1 MFLPIN
7 VLHVIIFKLK
17 CFCREKF
24 LAEKSKKNKHISHII
39 RIAIAVAAFLYFVVR
54 NNPKGIVNDFSEL
67 NILVF
72 VYALGLLLAGQLVF
86 VLRWLVLLRAQEVYI
101 SYWPALKLHL
111 LGLFYNN
118 CLPGSVGGDVL
129 RAWYVTMHTDK
140 KIEAALSVFVDRTV
154 GLVCTVAMIF
164 LAYWLIPAEGSGAE
178 LVFGTEFNIVSILVK
193 LLLVLLAM
201 IILAVVVIAVM
212 YASKKLRPVLLK
224 YAFIL
229 SISWKLWVDRIVTA
243 VKIYCCKPFTLLLAI
258 VLSFICQVMP
268 IYGLYL
274 IGKDLGIEAHIKYY
288 YIFFPLSWI
297 IGIIPISVGGAGVM
311 ELGLKGLFGKVA
323 QVTETQGL
331 ILALAQRLTWL
342 LVSIPGVII
351 HISGKHL
358 PDTEKIEK
366 EITS

>member
-17 CFCREKF
+17 CFHKENY
-24 LAEKSKKNKHISHII
+24 LAQENRKNRHISHIV
-39 RIAIAVAAFLYFVVR
+39 RIAIAVAALYFAFKGESVR
-54 NNPKGIVNDFSEL
+54 DIAKIFANL
-67 NILVF
+67 NLFIF
-72 VYALGLLLAGQLVF
+72 VYALGLLFAGQIVF
-86 VLRWLVLLRAQEVYI
+86 VLRWLVLLRAQEIRVA
-101 SYWPALKLHL
+101 YWPALKLHL

-140 KIEAALSVFVDRTV
+140 KIEAALSVFVDRVV
-154 GLVCTVAMIF
+154 GLVCTVVMIF
-164 LAYWLIPAEGSGAE
+164 LAYWLIPVEGSGAQ
-178 LVFGTEFNIVSILVK
+178 LHFGTEFDLVSISVK
-193 LLLVLLAM
+193 LLLVFLAM
-201 IILAVVVIAVM
+201 VVLTAAVIAFM
-212 YASKKLRPVLLK
+212 YANRRLRPVLFK

-229 SISWKLWVDRIVTA
+229 AIRWKLWAGRIITA
-243 VKIYCCKPFTLLLAI
+243 VKIYCCRPFTLLLAI

-274 IGKDLGIEAHIKYY
+274 VGKDLGIESHIKYY

-358 PDTEKIEK
+358 PGDDKPTERR
-366 EITS
+366 